1 MASFLAKHTLI
12 CALACALD
20 FAAVAQNARECEELL
35 FNSESLTFDQQTS
48 LIELREPQITQCAL
62 RIEAD
67 AALAT
72 GIDFDT
78 RSEWRLT
85 GNVRIT
91 VDTAVI
97 EADKAVFTFD
107 QKRLSRGELEGAPA
121 SFKDV
126 DPTQQ
131 TTITGQANKMSYDSV
146 ARTLRLTEGAWV
158 QRDRIEM
165 TGCDL
170 IYDFGAER
178 VTSGSTDCGDLFRV
192 RAVPRSEPAPAPAA
206 PE

>member
-1 MASFLAKHTLI
+1 MARSLAKHVST
-12 CALACALD
+12 CALLCALHG
-20 FAAVAQNARECEELL
+20 AAAAQRAADCEELL
-35 FNSESLTFDQQTS
+35 FTSESLTFDQQTN
-48 LIELREPQITQCAL
+48 LIELVGPQITQCTL

-67 AALAT
+67 EALAT
-72 GIDFDT
+72 GIDFDS

-97 EADKAVFTFD
+97 EADRAVFTFE
-107 QKRLSRGELEGAPA
+107 QKRLSRGELEGTPA
-121 SFKDV
+121 LFRDV
-126 DPTQQ
+126 DPTTKQ
-131 TTITGQANKMSYDSV
+131 TITGQANKMSYDYV
-146 ARTLRLTEGAWV
+146 GRTLRLTQDAWV

-192 RAVPRSEPAPAPAA
+192 RAVPRSEPAEAPAA
-206 PE
+206 PQ

>member
-1 MASFLAKHTLI
+1 VLSS
-12 CALACALD
+12 
-20 FAAVAQNARECEELL
+20 AAVAQSAGGECEELL
-35 FNSESLTFDQQTS
+35 FESESLSFNQQTN
-48 LIELREPQITQCAL
+48 LIELTAPQITQCAL

-72 GIDFDT
+72 GIDFEA

-97 EADKAVFTFD
+97 EADKAVFTFEK
-107 QKRLSRGELEGAPA
+107 KRLSRGELEGTPA
-121 SFKDV
+121 SFRDV
-126 DPTQQ
+126 DPARQ
-131 TTITGQANKMSYDSV
+131 TSITGQSNKMSYDSV

-192 RAVPRSEPAPAPAA
+192 RAVPRAEQAPAPAA
-206 PE
+206 PQ